1 MKIRVF
7 DRPLYILPL
16 NHRGS
21 FQFGSMSSRRPVL
34 YEKEGIHETYNHVQA
49 DYWMNGH

>member
-16 NHRGS
+16 DHRGS
-21 FQFGSMSSRRPVL
+21 FQFESMSSRRPVL
-34 YEKEGIHETYNHVQA
+34 YEKEGIHETYHHVQT
-49 DYWMNGH
+49 DHWVNGH

>member
-1 MKIRVF
+1 MKTMGF

-16 NHRGS
+16 DHRGS

-34 YEKEGIHETYNHVQA
+34 YENKGIHETYHHVQA
-49 DYWMNGH
+49 DQCMNGH